1 MLVNKAFKRNLCET
15 PLKAATVFKRGL
27 AFYTALKS
35 SRDVQEIC
43 MRLYSPQ
50 DVGKRTLRGARIA
63 VPGHGSRDRAHAL
76 NQRDGGHRA
85 ALESAG
91 S

>member
-1 MLVNKAFKRNLCET
+1 
-15 PLKAATVFKRGL
+15 
-27 AFYTALKS
+27 
-35 SRDVQEIC
+35 